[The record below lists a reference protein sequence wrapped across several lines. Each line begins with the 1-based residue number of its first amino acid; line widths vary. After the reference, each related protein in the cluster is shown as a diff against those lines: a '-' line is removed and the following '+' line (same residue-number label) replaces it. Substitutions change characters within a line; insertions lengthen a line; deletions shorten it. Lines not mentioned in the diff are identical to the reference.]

1 GDTTGIFQFE
11 SSGMK
16 RYLRELHPTVF
27 DDIIAM
33 GALYRPGPL
42 TAGLTDSFIKR
53 KNGQE
58 KGSYPHETFR
68 SALEPTFG
76 VLVFQEQ
83 VMRISRDVS
92 GFTGGEADTLRKAIG
107 KKKRDVM
114 IKMKKQ
120 FIEGGEKHGGVPRAV
135 MEKFWED
142 LMGFADYAFNKSHS
156 ACYGLISY
164 QTAYLKAN
172 YPAAFMAALMT
183 SDYDDTERLSIEM
196 AECQNMGIDV
206 LPPDVNES

>member
-1 GDTTGIFQFE
+1 MDDSKTYELLQRGDTTGVFQFE

-16 RYLRELHPTVF
+16 RYLKELKPTQF
-27 DDIIAM
+27 SDIVAM

-42 TAGLTDSFIKR
+42 TAGLTDSFVKR
-53 KNGQE
+53 KNGLEDVTYAHE
-58 KGSYPHETFR
+58 KFK
-68 SALEPTFG
+68 SALSDTYG
-76 VLVFQEQ
+76 VLVYQEQ
-83 VMRISRDVS
+83 VMRISRDVC
-92 GFTGGEADTLRKAIG
+92 GFTGGDADTLRKAIG

-120 FIEGGEKHGGVPRAV
+120 FIEGGEQHGGVPRAV

-156 ACYGLISY
+156 ACYGLIAY
-164 QTAYLKAN
+164 QTAYLKAH

-183 SDYDDTERLSIEM
+183 SDYDDTDRLWIGS
-196 AECQNMGIDV
+196 
-206 LPPDVNES
+206 